1 MILYIFISIFC
12 SISLSSRL
20 KKIEVLI
27 NRKKSLCFRLVS
39 ECIQEKN
46 YVLTLL
52 DK

>member
-12 SISLSSRL
+12 SISLSLRL

-27 NRKKSLCFRLVS
+27 NRKSLCFQLVS

-46 YVLTLL
+46 YVLTL